1 MAYPSRPA
9 ARSVAELAVATLD
22 PLMRKRGL
30 AKAQLLAW
38 WPDIVGEAYAGATQ
52 PERIKWTRDGSAA
65 TLFILCDPAVSLQ
78 LSYETD
84 RIRERLNGFLGYSAV
99 GAVKIVQRRMVR
111 PAIVA
116 QPAQPEPDPER
127 LRQLDA
133 RIKAFDPP
141 LRAAL
146 LDLGRAIFARS

>member
-1 MAYPSRPA
+1 M
-9 ARSVAELAVATLD
+9 ATLD

-38 WPDIVGEAYAGATQ
+38 WPDIVGEAYAGTTQ

-84 RIRERLNGFLGYSAV
+84 LIRERLNGFLGYAAV
-99 GAVKIVQRRMVR
+99 GAVKIVQRRTVR
-111 PAIVA
+111 PATA
-116 QPAQPEPDPER
+116 TQPVPAEPDPER
-127 LRQLDA
+127 LRRLDA
-133 RIKAFDPP
+133 QTMAFDAP

-146 LDLGRAIFARS
+146 LDLGKAILARS

>member
-1 MAYPSRPA
+1 MSYPSRPA
-9 ARSVAELAVATLD
+9 ARSVAEVVMATLD

-38 WPDIVGEAYAGATQ
+38 WPDIVGEAYAGVTQ

-78 LSYETD
+78 LSYEID
-84 RIRERLNGFLGYSAV
+84 RIRERLNGFLGYSGV
-99 GAVKIVQRRMVR
+99 GAVKIVQRRMTR
-111 PAIVA
+111 PAAVA
-116 QPAQPEPDPER
+116 QPGSIEPDPER

-133 RIKAFDPP
+133 RTEGLDPP
-141 LRAAL
+141 LRTAL

>member
-1 MAYPSRPA
+1 MAHPSRPA
-9 ARSVAELAVATLD
+9 ARSVAELMAATLD

-38 WPDIVGEAYAGATQ
+38 WPDIVGEAYAGHTR

-65 TLFILCDPAVSLQ
+65 TLFVLCDPAIALQ
-78 LSYETD
+78 LSYEID
-84 RIRERLNGFLGYSAV
+84 RIRERLNGFLGYPAV
-99 GAVKIVQRRMVR
+99 GAVKIVQQRGLRAKAQVPL
-111 PAIVA
+111 PARS
-116 QPAQPEPDPER
+116 PDPER
-127 LRQLDA
+127 LRRLEA
-133 RIKAFDPP
+133 RTEALDPP

>member
-1 MAYPSRPA
+1 MSHPSRPA
-9 ARSVAELAVATLD
+9 ARSVAEVMMATLD

-38 WPDIVGEAYAGATQ
+38 WPDIVGEAYAGSTQ

-65 TLFILCDPAVSLQ
+65 TLFVLCDPAVSLQ
-78 LSYETD
+78 LSYEID

-99 GAVKIVQRRMVR
+99 GAVKIVQRRIGKAAPPL
-111 PAIVA
+111 PAPQA
-116 QPAQPEPDPER
+116 APDPER
-127 LRQLDA
+127 LRRLDA
-133 RIKAFDPP
+133 RTEGLDPP

-146 LDLGRAIFARS
+146 VDLGRAIFARS